1 MLRYGKPIVGLM
13 GDPQSPALAA
23 LQHSHGNCSTK
34 LRLPL
39 IAGTDRSV
47 AIEICFSKENAA

>member
-1 MLRYGKPIVGLM
+1 M